1 MIRLISIKP
10 GLLKWQKKKQLK
22 ITKKKSNKNRMGEV
36 VEMANKIG
44 NQAWVD
50 KPKSWRG
57 LTQFKQPRFWPTL
70 FARWTGPTLC
80 EIMDQLN

>member
-1 MIRLISIKP
+1 MNIHETSTFKMT
-10 GLLKWQKKKQLK
+10 KKKKQLK

-57 LTQFKQPRFWPTL
+57 LTYLSNQDF
-70 FARWTGPTLC
+70 GPLYLLDGPDLLYAKLW
-80 EIMDQLN
+80 IS